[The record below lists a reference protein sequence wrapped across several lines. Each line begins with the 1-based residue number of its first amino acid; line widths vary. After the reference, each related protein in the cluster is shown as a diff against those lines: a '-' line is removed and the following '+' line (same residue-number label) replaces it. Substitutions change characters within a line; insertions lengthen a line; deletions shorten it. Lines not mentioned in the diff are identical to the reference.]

1 MDYTVGELAK
11 RAGLT
16 VRTLHHYEE
25 LGLLRPSGRSE
36 AGYRRY
42 GEADVLRLHRVLAL
56 RDAGLSL
63 KAIAPLLD
71 GEAPQPLA
79 DVLQAQIEQVEA
91 QLQAQESLLLTLRN
105 AAKRLELQVDGG
117 DAVQVLLD
125 AMAIRRVHERWFSP
139 EQLRAMRRQWEA
151 IPEPERDAVELEWP
165 QLIKEA
171 RAAMDAGLDPAAP
184 EVQALVRRW
193 LALQKQFLEVAPGMK
208 DTMQRMYAAEP
219 ELARQSGVTP
229 ELIAYLRRSKET
241 LPLGEQS

>member
-25 LGLLRPSGRSE
+25 LGLLRASGRSE

-63 KAIAPLLD
+63 KEIGPLLD

-79 DVLQAQIEQVEA
+79 AVLKAQIEQIEA
-91 QLQAQESLLLTLRN
+91 QLLAQETLLQTLRN
-105 AAKRLELQVDGG
+105 AAKRLALHGDGG
-117 DAVQVLLD
+117 DAMQVLLD
-125 AMAIRRVHERWFSP
+125 AMQMRRVHERWFSP
-139 EQLRAMRRQWEA
+139 EQMRALRQQWEA
-151 IPEPERDAVELEWP
+151 LPEAERDAVEAEWP
-165 QLIKEA
+165 TLIRQA
-171 RAAMDAGLDPAAP
+171 REAMDAGRDPAAP

-193 LALQKQFLEVAPGMK
+193 LVLQKQFLEVAPGVK

-241 LPLGEQS
+241 LPPEDNP